1 MKRLGVVAAGVMDA
15 LAGCV
20 SPEGGAAV
28 AVDPNLRPVAQV
40 TKDAL
45 REKAAGYQDL
55 SDVRVDQRDGCLVYL
70 HRGPVET
77 TYLPLRN
84 RADRPICTELETP
97 AET

>member
-1 MKRLGVVAAGVMDA
+1 MRRLGVFTTGAVLA
-15 LAGCV
+15 LSACV

-55 SDVRVDQRDGCLVYL
+55 TDVRIDQRDGCLVYL